1 MTVIDQT
8 LVDSNFRKYHLNVIK
23 RWVNNERDGLEF
35 EMVCY
40 SLEILKS
47 CELFTLQE
55 IAQNTNL
62 TLKQICELNAQM
74 LLQTK

>member
-8 LVDSNFRKYHLNVIK
+8 LVDSNFRMYHLNVIK

-40 SLEILKS
+40 SLEILKN
-47 CELFTLQE
+47 CEGFTLQE
-55 IAQNTNL
+55 IAQNSNL
-62 TLKQICELNAQM
+62 TLEQICELNAQM
-74 LLQTK
+74 LLQSN